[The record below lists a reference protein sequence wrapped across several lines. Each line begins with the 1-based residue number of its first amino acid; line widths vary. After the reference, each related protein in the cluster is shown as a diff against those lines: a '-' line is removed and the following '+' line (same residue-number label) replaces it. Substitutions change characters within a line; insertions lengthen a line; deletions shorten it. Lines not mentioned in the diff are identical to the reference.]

1 MNTNKDEVFYRN
13 IEKNDSY
20 FSVAN
25 PFTDLTFNQTDNTLK
40 CRGNINFTLDL
51 NKMDMDYRINV
62 TVGRPFGGETY
73 LTFPT
78 AIEIG
83 TKHGDTLSYNQFEKV
98 FGVQPDFIDQ
108 S

>member
-1 MNTNKDEVFYRN
+1 MKDNDNKRELPLKTVF
-13 IEKNDSY
+13 D
-20 FSVAN
+20 
-25 PFTDLTFNQTDNTLK
+25 
-40 CRGNINFTLDL
+40 
-51 NKMDMDYRINV
+51 RI

-98 FGVQPDFIDQ
+98 FGVQSDFID
-108 S
+108 